1 MLVDMRKYRFENV
14 PREGK
19 PCHLSVI
26 HSKANPVTYLLY
38 IAITIGV
45 PAKIESS
52 GLKPLNIK
60 LWILKILNV
69 SAWPWQCDFNSK
81 ALTSSPN
88 VKGSPDT
95 LESVLSDF
103 DFSQALESG
112 RVCNPI
118 YTDIPGN
125 SQQFHCGMHFSRI
138 NNSSHC
144 GLLPDVVWYKDQN
157 SWNSHIWLY

>member
-1 MLVDMRKYRFENV
+1 MMSLLVTFSFFLQVERTKSLATLDIRHMLVDMRKYRFENV

-60 LWILKILNV
+60 L
-69 SAWPWQCDFNSK
+69 
-81 ALTSSPN
+81 
-88 VKGSPDT
+88 
-95 LESVLSDF
+95 
-103 DFSQALESG
+103 
-112 RVCNPI
+112 
-118 YTDIPGN
+118 
-125 SQQFHCGMHFSRI
+125 
-138 NNSSHC
+138 
-144 GLLPDVVWYKDQN
+144 
-157 SWNSHIWLY
+157 